1 MSHSPLRYR
10 GRATAAFTLVELLVV
25 IGIIAIL
32 IAILL
37 PALRKAR
44 ISATNA
50 NCLSNIRQVAIAM
63 LAYEADNKRLPVH
76 NSEAAYGAGGA
87 GGSADQVSRNG
98 AASARH
104 DVRFVYTRY
113 MANVNFLHCPFL
125 PFWDRTEKA
134 IVPGAA
140 RIYVDY
146 MLIPGFF
153 RDQQN
158 GVLVQK
164 PWVKSSTPLRYEDRR
179 IRVLAADR
187 MIFNQGGSAWQT
199 NHEPKG
205 FSGGITY
212 KPEPTPAAPWVGS
225 YYIGRFTTDHALRSA
240 TANYA
245 FTDGHAETFLGTDER
260 LEHVIMPNFP
270 VGYTQ
275 LLPVR

>member
-1 MSHSPLRYR
+1 MSNSPQRYSAR
-10 GRATAAFTLVELLVV
+10 PTTAFTLVELLVV

-37 PALRKAR
+37 PALKKAR
-44 ISATNA
+44 VSATNA

-76 NSEAAYGAGGA
+76 NSEAAYGTGGA

-98 AASARH
+98 AAWARH
-104 DVRFVYTRY
+104 DIRFVYHRY

-125 PFWDRTEKA
+125 PFWDRTEKTIA
-134 IVPGAA
+134 PGAA

-153 RDQQN
+153 RDQQD

-205 FSGGITY
+205 FVAASRTSPNRLPPRRGSAAITSAATPPTRPCVRPRPTSRSRTATPRRSSAPTSGSST
-212 KPEPTPAAPWVGS
+212 
-225 YYIGRFTTDHALRSA
+225 
-240 TANYA
+240 
-245 FTDGHAETFLGTDER
+245 
-260 LEHVIMPNFP
+260 
-270 VGYTQ
+270 
-275 LLPVR
+275 